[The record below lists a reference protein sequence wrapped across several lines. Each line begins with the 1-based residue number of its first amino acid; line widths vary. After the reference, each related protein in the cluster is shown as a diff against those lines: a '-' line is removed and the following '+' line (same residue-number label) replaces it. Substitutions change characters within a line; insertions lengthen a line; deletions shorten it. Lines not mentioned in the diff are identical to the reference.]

1 MARYHGRNGVLLL
14 QLSSAST
21 TLTTLSYVRDWSLNF
36 AVDQVDATAL
46 GDSNKVYV
54 AGLPD
59 ATGTVSGFHDDA
71 GGDTLAAAQDGVA
84 RTFQLYPEGTDTG
97 SLYYSGTALW
107 DFSLSG
113 GVGGVVE
120 FTANWSANSAVTRT
134 AVG

>member
-21 TLTTLSYVRDWSLNF
+21 ALTTLSYVRDWSINF
-36 AVDQVDATAL
+36 AVDQSDATAM

-59 ATGTVSGFHDDA
+59 ATGSVSGFHDD
-71 GGDTLAAAQDGVA
+71 GGADTLASAQDGVA
-84 RTFQLYPEGTDTG
+84 RTFELYPAGTGTG
-97 SLYYSGTALW
+97 SLYYTGTALW